1 MNLQKS
7 IVSLTAA
14 FILTALLA
22 LPGQARPIEL
32 NYSIF
37 FPASHVQ
44 SQAAED
50 WTEAINQKTDGD
62 VKITTF
68 PGGTLTSAKETYD
81 SVTKGIADI
90 GMSCFAYTRGRFPV
104 MEAVDLP
111 MGYPDGLTASRVA
124 NDFYQ
129 AFSPEELDNVK
140 VLYLHAHGPGL
151 LHTRKPVTKLEDI
164 KGMKIRSTGLSSKIV
179 KALDGVPVAMS
190 QGETYESLKK
200 GVVEGTFGPME
211 VLKGWRQAEVI
222 NSTTECA
229 SIGYTTAMFV
239 VMNRDKWD
247 SLSPEQQAVFEET
260 SQEWIDVHGLA
271 WDEADLA
278 GRKYTRE
285 LDNTIESLSEEQSA
299 IWKDRVQPVI
309 DDYTEKADEK
319 GLDGTKYVNKLRQL
333 IDDLR

>member
-1 MNLQKS
+1 MNRRKS

-14 FILTALLA
+14 FILTALLV
-22 LPGQARPIEL
+22 LPGQAQPIEL

-44 SQAAED
+44 CQAAVD
-50 WTEAINQKTDGD
+50 WTEAINEKTGGD

-124 NDFYQ
+124 NDFFQ
-129 AFSPEELDNVK
+129 AFAPDELDNVK
-140 VLYLHAHGPGL
+140 VLYIHAHGPGL
-151 LHTRKPVTKLEDI
+151 LHTREPVTRLKDI
-164 KGMKIRSTGLSSKIV
+164 KGLKIRSTGLSSKIV
-179 KALDGVPVAMS
+179 KALGGVPVAMS

-222 NSTTECA
+222 NSTTECV

-239 VMNRDKWD
+239 VMNQDKWD

-260 SQEWIDVHGLA
+260 SREWIDVHGRA
-271 WDEADLA
+271 WDEADQA
-278 GRKYTRE
+278 GREYTRS
-285 LDNTIESLSEEQSA
+285 LDNTIVPLSEEQSA

-309 DDYTEKADEK
+309 DDYTAEAGEK
-319 GLDGTKYVNKLRQL
+319 GLDGKKYVNKLRQL